1 MNTFFIRFFFSIVCI
16 FIFLY
21 VLSFSLFEIKNNKNF
36 FGGIFTLIVTI
47 GSIIFSNIIF
57 WIIE

>member
-1 MNTFFIRFFFSIVCI
+1 MNTLLIRLFFSIVCI

-21 VLSFSLFEIKNNKNF
+21 VLSFCLFEIKNNKNF

-57 WIIE
+57 WIN